1 MPLIGSV
8 LLTMIIVG
16 FIVYQWRA
24 NRRKIGDA
32 LRGRY
37 HSGGFYRGISLR
49 DDEIP
54 AILDRPCEHRIYP
67 GHPLYNKIVRE
78 REGAVH
84 VSNPGDDPRV
94 ERHFRNSR
102 HLASPRPDASG
113 PASALPSTP
122 AHLISQPAP
131 AAINGEE
138 AVRGPMPTG
147 ATRHRPTL
155 SSDRVMPE
163 QRLRRSLTGDEITEV
178 TSGCPLCD
186 GELEHTADCPRGIL
200 LDMTAADRPSPYPA
214 DCTCHPDDRPAI
226 CQRLFA
232 ASECVAAYRAKYP
245 EIAAMWADE
254 GEPLAVPPQP
264 NIGGEG
270 HPDYQGPHYLVE
282 HDRFVPYDVLRDPI
296 PGAAVHIV
304 GSVACVGPL
313 EVERED
319 RGHADTRRE
328 EDDES

>member
-1 MPLIGSV
+1 MLKFVPLIGSV

-37 HSGGFYRGISLR
+37 HSGGLIVPP
-49 DDEIP
+49 DEMP
-54 AILDRPCEHRIYP
+54 AILDQPSEYLIYP
-67 GHPLYNKIVRE
+67 GHPLYDKIVRE

-102 HLASPRPDASG
+102 HSASPRPDASG
-113 PASALPSTP
+113 PASAHSPTP

-138 AVRGPMPTG
+138 AVRGPVPTG

-163 QRLRRSLTGDEITEV
+163 QKLRRPLTGDEITEV

-200 LDMTAADRPSPYPA
+200 LDMA
-214 DCTCHPDDRPAI
+214 PDQV
-226 CQRLFA
+226 C
-232 ASECVAAYRAKYP
+232 E
-245 EIAAMWADE
+245 DE
-254 GEPLAVPPQP
+254 SDLALPPQP

-319 RGHADTRRE
+319 RGHDFAASG
-328 EDDES
+328 EDDNES